1 MEKLGLSFNRLIN
14 DIDIYCWDLDG
25 TLGVYAFGENGVD
38 SCNDAYYQEY
48 LRKCNPYENVIPCVI
63 IKRFIDRYTDKDK
76 NYVITVAQS
85 KIEERYKLGFILK
98 HYGDKIKPEN
108 IIFVEKRADKYDAL
122 CDIESQRK
130 GCRIC
135 LIDDTV
141 GTLSSIQATSLFS
154 TVHTSSF
161 MSFSE
166 LFKD

>member
-25 TLGVYAFGENGVD
+25 TLGVYAFGKNGVD

-48 LRKCNPYENVIPCVI
+48 LKQHNPYENVIPCVI
-63 IKRFIDRYTDKDK
+63 IKRFIDRYTKKED

-85 KIEERYKLGFILK
+85 EVEKRYKLGFILE
-98 HYGDKIKPEN
+98 HYGDKISPKN
-108 IIFVEKRADKYDAL
+108 IIFVDHKSKKYDAL
-122 CDIESQRK
+122 HEIESQRNRSK
-130 GCRIC
+130 IC

-141 GTLSSIQATSLFS
+141 GTLSSIQTSSLYA

-161 MSFSE
+161 MSFEE
-166 LFKD
+166 LFK